1 MDLTNVHEL
10 KQLETDDRGRAY
22 LGPEYYD
29 CEVRIAILE
38 SEPKANTNEDNE

>member
-22 LGPEYYD
+22 LGPEYTD

-38 SEPKANTNEDNE
+38 SEPKDDNE